1 LSDALFSEL
10 SLALSRAGGIG
21 LADAMA
27 NPLLRQTAPDGGAGA
42 MPPGVGSLP
51 GVAGPVT
58 SGYGWRTDPIDGGRR
73 FHRGIDIALPAGH
86 DVPAAQAGRVTFAG
100 ERPGYGLMVVVEHAG
115 GQSTRY
121 AHLSALE
128 VRAGDR
134 VDAGQI
140 IARSGATGRATG
152 PHLHVELIAAGKTV
166 NPADALRTYVQ
177 GGVTGR

>member
-1 LSDALFSEL
+1 
-10 SLALSRAGGIG
+10 
-21 LADAMA
+21 
-27 NPLLRQTAPDGGAGA
+27 
-42 MPPGVGSLP
+42 
-51 GVAGPVT
+51 
-58 SGYGWRTDPIDGGRR
+58 
-73 FHRGIDIALPAGH
+73 
-86 DVPAAQAGRVTFAG
+86 VPAAQAGRVTFAG